1 MATPN
6 DTLSTTNTAAN
17 TMQDLVDTSRTRV
30 VGAADA
36 TADLARRGI
45 ERARHASTVVRDTAR
60 DASDS
65 AIDYTRKEPVKAL
78 AMAAVAGAAVAAT
91 VMLVRKLMRD

>member
-1 MATPN
+1 MANPN
-6 DTLSTTNTAAN
+6 DTLSTTTATNA
-17 TMQDLVDTSRTRV
+17 MQDLVDTSRTRV
-30 VGAADA
+30 VDAADA

-45 ERARHASTVVRDTAR
+45 ERARHTSAVIRDSAR
-60 DASDS
+60 DAGEMTLS
-65 AIDYTRKEPVKAL
+65 YTRKEPVKAL